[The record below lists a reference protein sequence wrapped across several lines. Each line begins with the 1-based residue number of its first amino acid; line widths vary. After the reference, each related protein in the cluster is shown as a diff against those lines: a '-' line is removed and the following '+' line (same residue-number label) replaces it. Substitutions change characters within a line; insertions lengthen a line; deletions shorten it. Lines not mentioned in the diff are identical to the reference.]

1 MCAIVDANVAHEVF
15 RITPAPAGE
24 KFFEWINKGT
34 RRLVAGG
41 KHLEDLENSSADFR
55 QWATGALLA
64 GKMRIVDYDQVHRR
78 TLKIQAQSQYE
89 SDDPHLLALAQIS
102 GSRLLY
108 SNDRDLHR
116 DFRKKVLIDKPR
128 GKVYSTL
135 KTKSF
140 TRAHGRLLR
149 QNDLCQV
156 ED

>member
-15 RITPAPAGE
+15 GSNPQPAGA

-41 KHLEDLENSSADFR
+41 RQLEELEASSSEFK
-55 QWATGALLA
+55 QWAVEAVVA
-64 GKMRIVDYDQVHRR
+64 GKMRIVNKDTLYIRTEQV
-78 TLKIQAQSQYE
+78 QSQGACN
-89 SDDPHLLALAQIS
+89 SDDPHIIALAQVS

-108 SNDRDLHR
+108 SNDRDLQR
-116 DFRKKVLIDKPR
+116 DFRKKGLIDNPR

-135 KTKSF
+135 KTKNF
-140 TRAHGRLLR
+140 TSTHRRLL
-149 QNDLCQV
+149 QQKDLCKF

>member
-41 KHLEDLENSSADFR
+41 KHLEDLENSSPDFR

-78 TLKIQAQSQYE
+78 TLKIQDKAQYE

-135 KTKSF
+135 NTKNF
-140 TRAHGRLLR
+140 TSTHRRLLQQR
-149 QNDLCQV
+149 DLCKL

>member
-24 KFFEWINKGT
+24 KFFEWVNMGT

-41 KHLEDLENSSADFR
+41 RHLEELENSSPDFR

-64 GKMRIVDYDQVHRR
+64 GKLRIVDYDQVHRR
-78 TLKIQAQSQYE
+78 TLKIQGQAQFE

-135 KTKSF
+135 QTKNF
-140 TRAHGRLLR
+140 TSTHRRLLQQR
-149 QNDLCQV
+149 DLCKL